1 MTLNELMTKQ
11 NFLVKILLR
20 QGDAELSKELKIKV
34 MSMRIEFSKVRTQF
48 EKDMQDVLEQLK
60 PEGYDNLAQKP
71 DRSKEEED
79 ELAKINAKITEEYN
93 EFAISKGKEE
103 ITLKENTPTTLSDDE
118 FNQIV
123 EVNAGNDVEING
135 TKLQA
140 ADFLEILYSLFVE

>member
-1 MTLNELMTKQ
+1 MTKQ

-20 QGDAELSKELKIKV
+20 DGSNELNKDLKVKV
-34 MSMRIEFSKVRTQF
+34 MSMRIEFSKIRTQF

-60 PEGYDNLAQKP
+60 PANYDEIAQKP
-71 DRSKEEED
+71 DRTKEEND
-79 ELAKINAKITEEYN
+79 ELTKMNTKITEEYN
-93 EFAISKGKEE
+93 AYADTKGKEE
-103 ITLKENTPTTLSDDE
+103 VSLKESIPLTFTTDE
-118 FNQIV
+118 YNQIV